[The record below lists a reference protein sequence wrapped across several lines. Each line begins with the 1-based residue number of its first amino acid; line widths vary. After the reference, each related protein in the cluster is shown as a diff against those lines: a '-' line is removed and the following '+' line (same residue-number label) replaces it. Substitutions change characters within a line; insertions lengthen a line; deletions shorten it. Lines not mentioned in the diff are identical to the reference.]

1 MKLTKQDIKYLIDI
15 GYYEQDIPQIK
26 RAKKV
31 LRLRNDNGEKISQD
45 KAVEVL
51 GRENFLSS
59 LGRCAFHWTA
69 CNENNGYIVYF
80 DASKLFED
88 EEIKK

>member
-1 MKLTKQDIKYLIDI
+1 MKLT
-15 GYYEQDIPQIK
+15 EQDIQHLISLGYLESDIAQIK

-31 LRLRNDNGEKISQD
+31 LRLKNEKGEKVTQD

-51 GRENFLSS
+51 GREKFLSS

-69 CNENNGYIVYF
+69 CNINNGYIVYF

-88 EEIKK
+88 

>member
-1 MKLTKQDIKYLIDI
+1 MKLTEQDIKCLIDS
-15 GYYEQDIPQIK
+15 GYSEQDIPQIK

-69 CNENNGYIVYF
+69 
-80 DASKLFED
+80 
-88 EEIKK
+88 

>member
-1 MKLTKQDIKYLIDI
+1 MKTTKQDIKYLISCGYCQEDI
-15 GYYEQDIPQIK
+15 TQIK

-31 LRLRNDNGEKISQD
+31 LRLTDEKGKKITQN
-45 KAVEVL
+45 KAIEIL

-69 CNENNGYIVYF
+69 YNENENGEQVFF
-80 DASKLFED
+80 DASRLFE
-88 EEIKK
+88 E